1 MNSTWSVFVQILSVI
16 VVLTIAI
23 TLAIA
28 IFSYVGYKIRKRKK
42 PQAVAEEIP
51 HFFVRY
57 NADDLRITSESA
69 PATSTLPQPA
79 NGNSS

>member
-1 MNSTWSVFVQILSVI
+1 MNSTWSVFVQIFSVI

-42 PQAVAEEIP
+42 PKAVVEEIP
-51 HFFVRY
+51 NFFVRY
-57 NADDLRITSESA
+57 SQDAIRVAPENTGPTPSA
-69 PATSTLPQPA
+69 PAAGGHGS
-79 NGNSS
+79 